1 MNFVPQELINQLKDN
16 KDNLLKIN
24 EMNISK
30 INNLLIFF
38 EKVSQIY
45 SSFENIN
52 HNFSEDSYGNIQFS
66 LNIQGFYTSHNEF
79 FNSMINI
86 GKKIK
91 NDILNPLEN
100 YIKQLND
107 EYFNKIN
114 SIDKIILSLQNQNNR
129 IENLKKLYYNEYEIV
144 EKMEKESIKTANKN
158 VSSKEINDLH
168 NKLLKQRGIM
178 ENKSLLYRKEIN
190 IANQLY
196 SDYENNYKNILNELG
211 KIEEKKRNFIRN
223 IIKKY
228 LDSFLNSIKYFN
240 SMLNIF
246 EKNINQY
253 DILKDITEF
262 KKNST
267 KNYPILNN
275 KWNNFIFQSYD
286 KYKSEQNNIININDI
301 NDINDINGNDYYEE
315 DEALKSLILGIESG
329 QLMKVGNIEKISSET
344 QEFDFFKD
352 NDYFKNDYILPS
364 DYEETSVKNF
374 CYSILGPNN
383 ILDDLL
389 NKILVIINKSD
400 EMFYIKFFKIF
411 LNQPKSSIFYS
422 FSNFLNL
429 AHFNNIIINILANL
443 NFDDI
448 KSISFELLHTIILI
462 SEQTYC
468 ENTYLCALLCKNKVF
483 LDKNIWI
490 KLIESRIVKKI
501 NQKLKKLV
509 DKNKNIFFKKSLAIG
524 NIITNIF
531 QLNKNYIIESTDLFN
546 YVDDYDKIPLDEK
559 KELNEIDT
567 PKYIHSIIKDFI
579 NHMCN
584 FNYGLENSSDLVME
598 ICNKYKVK
606 MENINFYVLYLNTS
620 FYTVRTQFQN
630 KQSNDKK
637 MGKIKELYSLSP
649 YTLQLKY
656 PCSLI
661 TDKEKIIVLKNVS
674 KYFED
679 KDLINIFYLNK
690 NTSKALIKKVYL
702 QRLSNDKITLKKR
715 IRIWKAFLKY
725 NNLKKIYIYENIKK
739 DIQNKKIKT
748 KYDQLI
754 ELDTRRTNFK
764 RNVNESRKKIEYILK
779 ACAYTAN
786 NIGYCQGMN
795 FILSFL
801 YEINQ
806 NEEDCFYIM
815 LGLLTITDFMEIFV
829 GDLNKLKIFFY
840 ILEKLIYLKLP
851 EIYECLKIY
860 NVSMN
865 YFSSPYFIT
874 LFTNVYPSFSEIENK
889 VLIKTWDFFIIQGW
903 KSFFSSLLAILEYN
917 KEGILKCK
925 GDELMTYLITKMAK
939 SDIFKSE
946 NVEKFCKLRKKFKIT
961 FNIIKN
967 LEEEIGIESTIK
979 DVNLNTFISKEST
992 DDNKLE

>member
-1 MNFVPQELINQLKDN
+1 MK
-16 KDNLLKIN
+16 
-24 EMNISK
+24 
-30 INNLLIFF
+30 
-38 EKVSQIY
+38 QI
-45 SSFENIN
+45 
-52 HNFSEDSYGNIQFS
+52 
-66 LNIQGFYTSHNEF
+66 
-79 FNSMINI
+79 
-86 GKKIK
+86 
-91 NDILNPLEN
+91 
-100 YIKQLND
+100 ND
-107 EYFNKIN
+107 EYLNKIN
-114 SIDKIILSLQNQNNR
+114 SMDIIISSLENQNDR
-129 IENLKKLYYNEYEIV
+129 IENLKSLYYKEYEIV

-158 VSSKEINDLH
+158 ISSKEINDLH

-211 KIEEKKRNFIRN
+211 KIEEKKRIFIRK
-223 IIKKY
+223 IIQKY
-228 LDSFLNSIKYFN
+228 LESFHSSLTYFN
-240 SMLNIF
+240 GILNMF
-246 EKNINQY
+246 QNNINQY
-253 DILKDITEF
+253 DISKDIIEF
-262 KKNST
+262 KKNCT
-267 KNYPILNN
+267 KNNPILNN
-275 KWNNFIFQSYD
+275 KWNKFIFQSYD

-301 NDINDINGNDYYEE
+301 NGNDYYEE
-315 DEALKSLILGIESG
+315 DDALKSLIQGIESG
-329 QLMKVGNIEKISSET
+329 QLMKVDKIEKISSEIS
-344 QEFDFFKD
+344 ESELFKEANYD
-352 NDYFKNDYILPS
+352 NEYFKKS

-374 CYSILGPNN
+374 CTSIIGPNN

-389 NKILVIINKSD
+389 NKILSIINKSD
-400 EMFYIKFFKIF
+400 EMFYIKFFQIF
-411 LNQPKSSIFYS
+411 IEQQKSSIFYK

-429 AHFNNIIINILANL
+429 AQFNNIIINILANL
-443 NFDDI
+443 NLDDI
-448 KSISFELLHTIILI
+448 KSISYELLHTIILI
-462 SEQTYC
+462 SEQTYF
-468 ENTYLCALLCKNKVF
+468 ENTFLCALLCKNKVF
-483 LDKNIWI
+483 RDKNIWI
-490 KLIESRIVKKI
+490 KLIDSRIVKKI
-501 NQKLKKLV
+501 NKKIKSLV
-509 DKNKNIFFKKSLAIG
+509 DKNKSLFFTRPYAIS

-546 YVDDYDKIPLDEK
+546 YIDDYDKIALDEK
-559 KELNEIDT
+559 KDLNENDT
-567 PKYIHSIIKDFI
+567 PKYIHSIIKNFI

-620 FYTVRTQFQN
+620 FYTIRTQFQN
-630 KQSNDKK
+630 KKLNDKK
-637 MGKIKELYSLSP
+637 MEKIKELYSLTP

-702 QRLSNDKITLKKR
+702 KRLSNDKITLKKR

-754 ELDTRRTNFK
+754 ELDIKRTNFK
-764 RNVNESRKKIEYILK
+764 RNKEESRKKVEYILK
-779 ACAYTAN
+779 ACSYTASN
-786 NIGYCQGMN
+786 VGYCQGMN
-795 FILSFL
+795 FIISFL
-801 YEINQ
+801 YEIIQ

-815 LGLLTITDFMEIFV
+815 LGLLTLTDFMEIFI
-829 GDLNKLKIFFY
+829 GDLNKLKVFYY

-851 EIYECLKIY
+851 EIYECLKIN

-865 YFSSPYFIT
+865 FFSSSYFIT
-874 LFTNVYPSFSEIENK
+874 LFTNVYPSFPEIENK
-889 VLIKTWDFFIIQGW
+889 VLIKAWDVFIIQGW

-917 KEGILKCK
+917 KEGILNCK
-925 GDELMTYLITKMAK
+925 GDELMTYLITIMAK

-946 NVEKFCKLRKKFKIT
+946 NVEIFCKLRKKYKIT

-967 LEEEIGIESTIK
+967 LEEEIAIESTIK

-992 DDNKLE
+992 DDNKLG